1 MSIIIDGTNGITL
14 PSGAV
19 SNTTGAVVG
28 TTDTQTLT
36 NKTFVTPALGTPAS
50 GSLVNCVDVQYT
62 GFKNRIIN
70 GAMVIDQR
78 NAGAAITTTDTYCL
92 DRWYTQNSVTAGTVT
107 TQQVAD
113 APTGF
118 YNSAKKTFASVTLN
132 STSGYANFQQ
142 AIETNNTLDFAYGT
156 ASAQTITVSFWVKS
170 SVTGAHSFCLQ
181 NYNAT
186 RRSYLSSYTIN
197 SANTW
202 EQKSITIVGD
212 TSFIIGTSTLNN
224 TGLQV
229 RFSQG
234 GGTQYASATANAWQS
249 ADVFF
254 LTGCVTPATTNG
266 ATWQVT
272 GVQLEKGSTAT
283 SFDYRPYGTELALC
297 QRYYYDTQT
306 SSASGY
312 GTNGFVTSANFP
324 VTMRA
329 GPTVTMFYSGTQ
341 NRIYTIATA
350 ALITMTPTIL
360 SGPTAVWAVYDT
372 GISSISVGGGYLT
385 QFKCSA
391 EL

>member
-1 MSIIIDGTNGITL
+1 MAL
-14 PSGAV
+14 
-19 SNTTGAVVG
+19 
-28 TTDTQTLT
+28 TQVDQGL
-36 NKTFVTPALGTPAS
+36 LGTYA
-50 GSLVNCVDVQYT
+50 QYT
-62 GFKNRIIN
+62 GFKNRFIN
-70 GAMVIDQR
+70 SAMLIDQR

-113 APTGF
+113 APAGF

-132 STSGYANFQQ
+132 STNGYANFQQ
-142 AIETNNTLDFAYGT
+142 TIETNNTLDFAYGT

-212 TSFIIGTSTLNN
+212 TSFIIGTSTLTNA
-224 TGLQV
+224 GLQV

-254 LTGCVTPATTNG
+254 LTGCVSPATTNG

-283 SFDYRPYGTELALC
+283 SFDYRPYGTELQLC
-297 QRYYYDTQT
+297 QRYYWKIGSTGNPVLFAVAGSPGADSNLLTYIIVPTPMRASPTLSSSAASTFGTWPAASGGSNILGSSFYSLGANTFSPSNQVFIEMMITLASSPGTQT
-306 SSASGY
+306 NRFGFRSSTAYIDAS
-312 GTNGFVTSANFP
+312 S
-324 VTMRA
+324 
-329 GPTVTMFYSGTQ
+329 
-341 NRIYTIATA
+341 
-350 ALITMTPTIL
+350 
-360 SGPTAVWAVYDT
+360 
-372 GISSISVGGGYLT
+372 
-385 QFKCSA
+385 

>member
-1 MSIIIDGTNGITL
+1 MAL
-14 PSGAV
+14 
-19 SNTTGAVVG
+19 
-28 TTDTQTLT
+28 TQVDQGL
-36 NKTFVTPALGTPAS
+36 LGTYA
-50 GSLVNCVDVQYT
+50 QYT
-62 GFKNRIIN
+62 GFKNRLIN

-78 NAGAAITTTDTYCL
+78 NAGAATTTGETYCL

-113 APTGF
+113 APAGF
-118 YNSAKKTFASVTLN
+118 YNSAKKTFTSVTLN
-132 STSGYANFQQ
+132 STNGYANFQQ
-142 AIETNNTLDFAYGT
+142 TIETNNTLDFAYGT

-212 TSFIIGTSTLNN
+212 TSFIIGTSTLTNS
-224 TGLQV
+224 GLQV

-234 GGTQYASATANAWQS
+234 AGTQYASATANAWQS

-254 LTGCVTPATTNG
+254 LTGCVSPATTNG

-283 SFDYRPYGTELALC
+283 SFDYRPYGTELLLC
-297 QRYYYDTQT
+297 YRYFWKNGPSLSGANPAFGSGVIE
-306 SSASGY
+306 SSTLADIY
-312 GTNGFVTSANFP
+312 LQYP
-324 VTMRA
+324 VTMRTNPSYVLSA
-329 GPTVTMFYSGTQ
+329 GYVIDGSSHAVTGLNLFMTTANSVFIQLIASGLTVGRGAIFC
-341 NRIYTIATA
+341 
-350 ALITMTPTIL
+350 
-360 SGPTAVWAVYDT
+360 AVASTDYVT
-372 GISSISVGGGYLT
+372 
-385 QFKCSA
+385 FSA